1 MMRRI
6 LGEPLLQFAVLGVLL
21 FVLFRMLGDPR
32 NTAPQRVVVT
42 TGQIERLAETWRRT
56 WQRPPTRAEL
66 DGLVEDYVREEIL
79 YREALA
85 LGLDRDD
92 TIVRRRLRQ
101 KMEFLSED
109 LGTPEPASDAELQ
122 SFLETHPERFRVEAR
137 LSFRQVF
144 LSSERRG
151 EANSVQEAAR
161 LLVALQ
167 DDPAGADAD
176 AAGDPLPLRAELSDA
191 TESEVE
197 RTFGSRFAVALRDVA
212 PGRWQGPIASAYGL
226 HLVFV
231 RARTP
236 AREPMLEEV
245 RERVQSEWL
254 VQRRREA
261 NESVYRRFRERYEVV
276 IEEVA
281 ASDGAPGSATEPQ

>member
-21 FVLFRMLGDPR
+21 FVSFRMLGDPR

-56 WQRPPTRAEL
+56 WQRAPTRAEL

-109 LGTPEPASDAELQ
+109 LGTPDPASDAELQ
-122 SFLETHPERFRVEAR
+122 SFLEAHPERFRVEAR

-197 RTFGSRFAVALRDVA
+197 RTFGSHFAVALRDVA

-236 AREPMLEEV
+236 ARKPMLEEV

-261 NESVYRRFRERYEVV
+261 NESV
-276 IEEVA
+276 
-281 ASDGAPGSATEPQ
+281 

>member
-6 LGEPLLQFAVLGVLL
+6 LGEPLLHFAVLGALL
-21 FVLFRMLGDPR
+21 FVLFRALGDPR
-32 NTAPQRVVVT
+32 EATPQRIVVT

-66 DGLVEDYVREEIL
+66 DGLVQEYVREEIF

-101 KMEFLSED
+101 KMEFLTED
-109 LGTPEPASDAELQ
+109 LGTPAQASEEELR
-122 SFLETHPERFRVEAR
+122 SFLVAHPARFRVEGR
-137 LSFRQVF
+137 LSFRHVF

-151 EANSVQEAAR
+151 EASALQDATR

-167 DDPAGADAD
+167 EDPAGVAADAP
-176 AAGDPLPLRAELSDA
+176 GDPLPLRADLTDA
-191 TESEVE
+191 SESEVK
-197 RTFGSRFAVALRDVA
+197 RTFGSGFAEALRDA
-212 PGRWQGPIASAYGL
+212 TPGRWQGPIASAYGL

-231 RARTP
+231 RERSP
-236 AREPMLEEV
+236 ARQPTLDEV
-245 RERVQSEWL
+245 RDRVQSEWL
-254 VQRRREA
+254 VERRRQA

-276 IEEVA
+276 IEEVGA
-281 ASDGAPGSATEPQ
+281 AAGDVRSAGERR

>member
-6 LGEPLLQFAVLGVLL
+6 LGEPLLHFAVLGVLL
-21 FVLFRMLGDPR
+21 FALFRMLGDPR
-32 NTAPQRVVVT
+32 DTAPQRVVVT
-42 TGQIERLAETWRRT
+42 TGQIQRLAETWRRT

-66 DGLVEDYVREEIL
+66 DGLVEEYVREEIL

-109 LGTPEPASDAELQ
+109 LGTPAQASEEELQ
-122 SFLETHPERFRVEAR
+122 SFLEAHPERFRMEAR
-137 LSFRQVF
+137 FSFRQVF

-151 EANSVQEAAR
+151 EASALLLAAP
-161 LLVALQ
+161 LVVALQ
-167 DDPAGADAD
+167 EDPGGADAD

-191 TESEVE
+191 SESEVK
-197 RTFGSRFAVALRDVA
+197 RTFGNDFAEALRDVA

-236 AREPMLEEV
+236 ARHPTLDEI

-276 IEEVA
+276 IEEVGA
-281 ASDGAPGSATEPQ
+281 AGSAAGSPAEPQ

>member
-6 LGEPLLQFAVLGVLL
+6 LGEPLLHFAFLGALL
-21 FVLFRMLGDPR
+21 FVLFRTLGDPR
-32 NTAPQRVVVT
+32 EAAPQRVVVSS
-42 TGQIERLAETWRRT
+42 GQIERLAETWRRT

-66 DGLVEDYVREEIL
+66 EGLVAEYVREEIL

-109 LGTPEPASDAELQ
+109 LGTLEEASEEDLQ
-122 SFLETHPERFRVEAR
+122 SFLAAHPERFQIEAR
-137 LSFRQVF
+137 LSFRHVF
-144 LSSERRG
+144 LSRERRG
-151 EANSVQEAAR
+151 EAAALQDATR

-167 DDPAGADAD
+167 EDPAGIDAE
-176 AAGDPLPLRAELSDA
+176 APGDPLPLRSELNDA
-191 TESEVE
+191 GESEVE
-197 RTFGSRFAVALRDVA
+197 RTFGSAFAEGLRDVT

-231 RARTP
+231 RERTP
-236 AREPMLEEV
+236 ARQPVLAEV
-245 RERVQSEWL
+245 RQRVQSEWL
-254 VQRRREA
+254 VERRREA

-276 IEEVA
+276 IENGGPA
-281 ASDGAPGSATEPQ
+281 AGELSSAGEAR

>member
-6 LGEPLLQFAVLGVLL
+6 LGEPLLHFAVLGVLL
-21 FVLFRMLGDPR
+21 FALFRMLGDPR
-32 NTAPQRVVVT
+32 DTAPQRVVVT
-42 TGQIERLAETWRRT
+42 TGQIQRLAETWRRT

-66 DGLVEDYVREEIL
+66 DGLVEEYVREEIL

-109 LGTPEPASDAELQ
+109 LGTPAQASEEELQ
-122 SFLETHPERFRVEAR
+122 SFLEAHPERFRMEAR
-137 LSFRQVF
+137 FSFRQVF

-151 EANSVQEAAR
+151 EASAVQEATR

-167 DDPAGADAD
+167 EDPAGADAD

-191 TESEVE
+191 SESEVK
-197 RTFGSRFAVALRDVA
+197 RTFGSDFAEALRDVA

-236 AREPMLEEV
+236 ARHPTLDEI

-276 IEEVA
+276 IEEVGA
-281 ASDGAPGSATEPQ
+281 AGSAAGAPAEPQ

>member
-1 MMRRI
+1 
-6 LGEPLLQFAVLGVLL
+6 
-21 FVLFRMLGDPR
+21 
-32 NTAPQRVVVT
+32 
-42 TGQIERLAETWRRT
+42 
-56 WQRPPTRAEL
+56 
-66 DGLVEDYVREEIL
+66 
-79 YREALA
+79 
-85 LGLDRDD
+85 
-92 TIVRRRLRQ
+92 
-101 KMEFLSED
+101 
-109 LGTPEPASDAELQ
+109 
-122 SFLETHPERFRVEAR
+122 VEAR

-144 LSSERRG
+144 LSNERRG
-151 EANSVQEAAR
+151 EANAVQEAAR

-281 ASDGAPGSATEPQ
+281 APDGAPGSPTGPQ

>member
-1 MMRRI
+1 MRRF
-6 LGEPLLQFAVLGVLL
+6 LSEPLLHFAVLGALL
-21 FVLFRMLGDPR
+21 FALFRMLGDPR
-32 NTAPQRVVVT
+32 DTAPQRVVVT
-42 TGQIERLAETWRRT
+42 TGQIQRLAQTWRRT

-66 DGLVEDYVREEIL
+66 DGLVEEYVREEIL

-109 LGTPEPASDAELQ
+109 LGTPAQASEEELQ
-122 SFLETHPERFRVEAR
+122 SFLKAHPERFRLEAR
-137 LSFRQVF
+137 FSFRQVF

-151 EANSVQEAAR
+151 EASAVQEAAR
-161 LLVALQ
+161 LLVVLQ
-167 DDPAGADAD
+167 EDPSGADAD
-176 AAGDPLPLRAELSDA
+176 AAGDPLPLRAELSEA
-191 TESEVE
+191 SESEVE
-197 RTFGSRFAVALRDVA
+197 RTFGNDFAEALRDVE

-236 AREPMLEEV
+236 ARHPTLDEI

-276 IEEVA
+276 IEEVGA
-281 ASDGAPGSATEPQ
+281 AGSAAGSPAEPQ

>member
-1 MMRRI
+1 MRRI

-66 DGLVEDYVREEIL
+66 NGLVEDYVREEIL

-144 LSSERRG
+144 LSNERRG
-151 EANSVQEAAR
+151 EANAVQEAAR